1 MVLITV
7 KSWDVPVNIISSI
20 LLKLP
25 LLLISC
31 SIFIVESIVI
41 GNLYVEVL
49 IYVIVLSEVSIV
61 NVPSSLWEILL
72 ISAKLFMPLK
82 ASLSRVDLLN
92 LTVLF
97 KVISL
102 GFETVNVVV
111 NSYPERV
118 SVEATTADAIWLLLS
133 E

>member
-1 MVLITV
+1 
-7 KSWDVPVNIISSI
+7 
-20 LLKLP
+20 
-25 LLLISC
+25 
-31 SIFIVESIVI
+31 
-41 GNLYVEVL
+41 
-49 IYVIVLSEVSIV
+49 
-61 NVPSSLWEILL
+61 
-72 ISAKLFMPLK
+72 MPLK

-118 SVEATTADAIWLLLS
+118 SVEATTADAI
-133 E
+133 